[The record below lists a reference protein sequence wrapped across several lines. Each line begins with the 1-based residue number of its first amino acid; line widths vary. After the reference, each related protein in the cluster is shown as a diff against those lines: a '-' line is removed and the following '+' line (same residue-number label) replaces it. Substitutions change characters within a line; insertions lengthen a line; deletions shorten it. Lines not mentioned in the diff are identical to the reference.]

1 MNAQTEP
8 LPDLSA
14 FVLHPPKNPVERS
27 IDDEAG
33 RLAMLDAM
41 DPTKEVWQ

>member
-14 FVLHPPKNPVERS
+14 FVLHPPKNPIERS

-41 DPTKEVWQ
+41 DETRSLMQ